1 MYSNTNKD
9 LEKINKWEHLKNV
22 QEEGVE
28 GWEVGRQQKNPKFN
42 KWGGDTKVVPNTI
55 STKPSDQGRI
65 IES

>member
-1 MYSNTNKD
+1 M
-9 LEKINKWEHLKNV
+9 

-28 GWEVGRQQKNPKFN
+28 GWGVGRQQKNPKFN